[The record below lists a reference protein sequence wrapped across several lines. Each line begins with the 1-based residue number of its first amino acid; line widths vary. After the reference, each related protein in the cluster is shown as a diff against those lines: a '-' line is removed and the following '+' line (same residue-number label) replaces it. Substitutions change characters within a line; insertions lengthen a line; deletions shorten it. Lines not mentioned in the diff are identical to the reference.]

1 MSIFRPL
8 HGFTCVL
15 QRLSGMLVPG
25 QVIFFSVVRG
35 GSAVRVRGEF
45 VEFSS
50 SLVRVV
56 WHMFPGFT
64 IRCILEQFHF
74 SDCSI

>member
-1 MSIFRPL
+1 MPAWNARARSDDLLFR
-8 HGFTCVL
+8 G
-15 QRLSGMLVPG
+15 
-25 QVIFFSVVRG
+25 RG
-35 GSAVRVRGEF
+35 GSAVRVCGKF
-45 VEFSS
+45 MKFGS